1 MKIEQCPENLRVH
14 LQKKLQGFR
23 RMLLSIGIVLLIVL
37 AVLIFGSMD
46 DIVKGAGSVAGIREY
61 ALKSLVSARSVKI
74 CHREGDEVKRG
85 DELIRMD
92 DREQQN
98 VIARIA
104 NEIKELNLEISVKE
118 REFALLKKD
127 PLPDYYRHTRKQL
140 EEAREK
146 DVRTSKEL
154 EVYSKLYEQKL
165 VTRKEFLQ
173 VELEQISNR
182 KTVERLEEDFSRL
195 KQGIEDEIIAKAAGE
210 LELLRQKLAS
220 KQDDLKMEKQ
230 KLEDYIIRAPDAGVV
245 TDIPPRAGGY
255 YETGEVI
262 VKLSANRS
270 KKVIAYVDEKQIYK
284 VAPGQKVRIYC
295 NQYNYLDFGYF
306 YGTVDVISQL
316 PVMQDDVNYYPVK
329 IVLAGEQ
336 QPLRFGSRCEV
347 DIITGRERIISA
359 LTGIRSA
366 KYIRSKVVGGE
377 K

>member
-173 VELEQISNR
+173 AELEQISNR